1 MEILKEMIGDM
12 TTKLVNLEQAK
23 NLEIR
28 LLKNELENKNVKIK
42 QMQEELE
49 YNRFVDALDARPVER
64 CFDST
69 GWGEAYD
76 FQIEQNQKLKREVSS
91 LKNTVKSLN
100 SRLEANGLK
109 LELQRAEVDKL
120 QCELQAE
127 KQKCN
132 DQLLIVIG
140 QKNETMGVVND
151 ALEEQI
157 EKLGKQN
164 DRFSRLWESTFTCLQ
179 KSSDAIERKLEINAL
194 KLIHNSVSKTKKNE
208 LTIDRAMMY
217 EYSNFIFH
225 SKVFLKTI

>member
-12 TTKLVNLEQAK
+12 TTKLINLEHAK
-23 NLEIR
+23 NLEIQ
-28 LLKNELENKNVKIK
+28 LLKDELENKNVKIK

-91 LKNTVKSLN
+91 LKSTVKSLN
-100 SRLEANGLK
+100 SRLEVNALK
-109 LELQRAEVDKL
+109 LELQTAEVDKL
-120 QCELQAE
+120 QCEVQAE

-132 DQLLIVIG
+132 NQSGELVVME
-140 QKNETMGVVND
+140 QKNESMGDVND
-151 ALEEQI
+151 ALEERI
-157 EKLGKQN
+157 EKLVKQN

-194 KLIHNSVSKTKKNE
+194 KLIRQG
-208 LTIDRAMMY
+208 I
-217 EYSNFIFH
+217 
-225 SKVFLKTI
+225 